1 MKNYIATVIYV
12 LFAACV
18 FPGCMGI
25 NDVGEENWDAMVEP
39 GMMSIKVEKSDGLTL
54 NISSALNGR
63 CISGW
68 KEKVACCGFYY
79 REAGSKEWVNKV
91 DAELVDNILSAD
103 ISLKGYDKEYEVCSF
118 ISSDYAAE
126 KAVVSEPITVKV
138 GPLDD
143 YVWFGEIGMVS
154 YDSTTDK
161 AIVSFSYEV
170 AEGVEI
176 DRLGLCYGPEP
187 GVSLQ
192 GLYIDSPGHLNGV
205 VEVEI
210 PGIEYG
216 KDCWLR
222 PYVFD
227 GEYLAYGVESSLN
240 VLDVPSLSIE
250 PDVSELTSES
260 AVVHACVV
268 DDCGKEIIER
278 GFVYIESDRDKVP
291 LIDAYDSYKVA
302 VEGGVGDYSASLTGL
317 LPNESYRVRAYAR
330 NEEGVAYSV
339 GIAVFTTKVA
349 PPVITTYSASS
360 ISSSSADIR
369 GYVSS
374 DGGEWPSEY
383 GFYWSATQDIDPQTS
398 DKIQMTSSSSLY
410 SYSLTGLSRVTDY
423 YYMAYAVN
431 SAGTSYG
438 DVVSFRTLADSPV
451 VVTGEVSDIKDES
464 ALFSGSITDDGGAEI
479 TDKGFVWSTSSNP
492 NINSCVG
499 SYNCGSGRE
508 DFQHAP
514 VLKPATIYYVRAYA
528 RNSYTYVY
536 GEERKFATTG
546 DPESMSP
553 ANCFIISKAGI
564 YAFKTVKGNG
574 NESVG
579 EVASADVLWETF
591 GTSVAP
597 SVGDLVKSVRLGKGC
612 VVFETADTYKEGNAV
627 IAVRDS
633 NGEILW
639 SWHIWFTDQPK
650 NCVYAN
656 NAGTMM
662 DRNLGAT
669 SATPGYVGAL
679 GLLYQWGRKDPFL
692 ASSDV
697 KENILALSSMTW
709 PPVIDCSSS
718 VGTVEYTISHPT
730 TFITDGNNKNHDWC
744 YSENGEIVEPNRWQ
758 SEKTIY
764 DPCPSGWRVPDGGD
778 NGVWEKAGFP
788 YNFWY
793 PDPDSYDSI
802 NKGMNFGSTYSSR
815 TTWYPAAG
823 CRHYSEGDLS
833 YTSYEGD
840 YWSVTLDH
848 GRLRGCCFYFDESGY
863 MDPSSRNLMSYAC
876 SVRCIQE

>member
-1 MKNYIATVIYV
+1 MLRLMKNYIATVIYV

-25 NDVGEENWDAMVEP
+25 NDVGEENWESMVALEAI
-39 GMMSIKVEKSDGLTL
+39 SLKVEESDGLTFA
-54 NISSALNGR
+54 ISSTLGGR

-118 ISSDYAAE
+118 ISSDHAAE

-138 GPLDD
+138 RPLDD
-143 YVWFGEIGMVS
+143 YVGFGEIGMVS

-176 DRLGLCYGPEP
+176 DRLGLCYGLEP

-192 GLYIDSPGHLNGV
+192 GLYIDSPGHINGV

-240 VLDVPSLSIE
+240 VSDVPSLSIE

-479 TDKGFVWSTSSNP
+479 TDKGFVWSTRSNP

-669 SATPGYVGAL
+669 SATPGDVGAL

-692 ASSDV
+692 GSSSIDV
-697 KENILALSSMTW
+697 SIEAISTITW
-709 PPVIDCSSS
+709 PATVYSSS
-718 VGTVEYTISHPT
+718 YYGTIDYAIKNPT
-730 TFITDGNNKNHDWC
+730 TFITGNTNNYDWE
-744 YSENGEIVEPNRWQ
+744 YNGSRTRWDAT
-758 SEKTIY
+758 KTIY
-764 DPCPSGWRVPDGGD
+764 DPCPAGWRVPDYGIWHDMGLREGYTED
-778 NGVWEKAGFP
+778 NDRENCGIMLKDESS
-788 YNFWY
+788 
-793 PDPDSYDSI
+793 PD
-802 NKGMNFGSTYSSR
+802 
-815 TTWYPAAG
+815 TWYPAAG
-823 CRHYSEGDLS
+823 GRMSYDTWDKIIVDGKLDLVDIH
-833 YTSYEGD
+833 GR
-840 YWSVTLDH
+840 YWSISTSGMKSYYL
-848 GRLRGCCFYFDESGY
+848 YFHMGGY
-863 MDPSSRNLMSYAC
+863 VGPKYITYRADGQ
-876 SVRCIQE
+876 SVRCMKE